1 MRIGMKFFRS
11 ILFIS
16 VIGLGPAVYAQ
27 QGVVTP
33 APKSSQATKPA
44 HAAPSAVTITLLST
58 TDSHGHLAAW
68 DYYTDKAVPNGLTKM
83 ATLVKQQRA
92 DAPHALLLDCGDT
105 TQGTPLV
112 YYFAKKGATKPN
124 PAIAAFDAMHYDAM
138 AVGNHEFNFGL
149 DSMWKAKRESHF
161 PWLAANLKQIYT
173 AGVAYIPPWMAC
185 VWELS
190 ASSRRECRAGKFRI
204 IIEAM
209 SLSRLWRRQ
218 RRLCLWSGKRRTSSS

>member
-1 MRIGMKFFRS
+1 MGNRVRFLRS
-11 ILFIS
+11 ILL
-16 VIGLGPAVYAQ
+16 VVVLGFSSGVSAQ
-27 QGVVTP
+27 QG
-33 APKSSQATKPA
+33 AAQATPKPSQTAKPA

-68 DYYTDKAVPNGLTKM
+68 DYYADKAVPNGLTKM

-92 DAPHALLLDCGDT
+92 EAPHALLLDCGDT

-112 YYFAKKGATKPN
+112 YYFSKKDATKPN
-124 PAIAAFDAMHYDAM
+124 PAIAAFNAMHYDAM

-173 AGVAYIPPWMAC
+173 AGGNYRIHHAGRAA
-185 VWELS
+185 LGN
-190 ASSRRECRAGKFRI
+190 SR
-204 IIEAM
+204 
-209 SLSRLWRRQ
+209 SLSGL
-218 RRLCLWSGKRRTSSS
+218 

>member
-1 MRIGMKFFRS
+1 MKFFRS